1 MPKSRTKKKNDVI
14 IAFIPEKPTAN
25 LTSAMRTELYAT
37 PELFENTTTQTS
49 SKTTKESERTSE
61 TKISE
66 ISSKEEI
73 LPKKAEKEVSK
84 RSVTI
89 TKVNDVQIYDAD
101 VIGTFSQSSGTI
113 SYDSIRSMK
122 NESLKNAQINGKYI
136 ENTDKKLHKI
146 ALEQVLKDGSSIP
159 KMSVISDIEL
169 DRLITGQ
176 EAIPEDRKAI
186 RVTPLWGLYETILT
200 KKCINEAVENFFA
213 SPRDDIELTMR
224 LSRRDIYPRLHIEL
238 APIYENLQIE
248 ASHFQKTKITPF
260 DIRKRRRRFDDL
272 LRREDLNDYQLSRDF
287 SMQSMESRSASMC
300 CAQSSD
306 ATTARSPNHDYLSS
320 ACSYLVAFVKSVISN
335 RRQTSTKINKDNNK

>member
-200 KKCINEAVENFFA
+200 K

-320 ACSYLVAFVKSVISN
+320 ACSYLVAFVKSKRKS
-335 RRQTSTKINKDNNK
+335 REM

>member
-73 LPKKAEKEVSK
+73 LPKKAEKE
-84 RSVTI
+84 
-89 TKVNDVQIYDAD
+89 
-101 VIGTFSQSSGTI
+101 
-113 SYDSIRSMK
+113 
-122 NESLKNAQINGKYI
+122 I